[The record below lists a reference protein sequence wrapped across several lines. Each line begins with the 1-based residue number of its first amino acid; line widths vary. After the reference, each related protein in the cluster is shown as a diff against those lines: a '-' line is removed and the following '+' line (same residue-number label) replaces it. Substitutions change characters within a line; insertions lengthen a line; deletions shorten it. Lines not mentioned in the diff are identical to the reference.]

1 MKELFEQAAAG
12 IARLKRNSEFIGSA
26 RDSAPTPSQGRR
38 GMHFRTEGGNGVAD
52 TAGIVLKNADDTF
65 TRKYFT
71 LGGTAT
77 DAGAEIL
84 FYPINGGGVQIA
96 TGVQR
101 LDLVVPYA
109 CTITG
114 WTLLADQSG
123 SIVVDIWKDTYANF
137 STYNTSNSDMPGYDE
152 VYALK
157 LDGSGTAE
165 RFGHIHHANTGTYEF
180 QAQAV
185 PNRDGSRVLF
195 ASAWDGA
202 NGSSNVYA
210 FVLEMLREDSAGPP
224 GPF

>member
-26 RDSAPTPSQGRR
+26 WDSAPTPSQGRR

-123 SIVVDIWKDTYANF
+123 SIVVDIWKDTYANYPP
-137 STYNTSNSDMPGYDE
+137 TVADTI
-152 VYALK
+152 
-157 LDGSGTAE
+157 T
-165 RFGHIHHANTGTYEF
+165 
-180 QAQAV
+180 
-185 PNRDGSRVLF
+185 
-195 ASAWDGA
+195 ASAKPTITTA
-202 NGSSNVYA
+202 TKAQSSTLTGWTTSLTAGDVLRFNV
-210 FVLEMLREDSAGPP
+210 DSVTTCTYVGLYLTVRRS
-224 GPF
+224 